1 MISIGAAS
9 PGSSSDEIPDIG
21 KTILSSKLS
30 RQWKR
35 TQTASPPPG
44 GCDFPADPAIP
55 ASQQPIYWT
64 PQAAPA
70 VIRLTTVAAE
80 LLASG
85 SLGRGIFDAAA
96 LRQAA
101 DGLHA
106 VWSLGPGEV
115 QARLDEPASAEAFA
129 VIIPVD
135 AALEL
140 RALTVIRL
148 WRLLNRLAPG
158 PEPVPLSA
166 ARRARLVQ
174 MLRVLDARQE
184 GASLRDV
191 AETLFRQRVV
201 GRAWQGSSLHARTK
215 RLVQGGLAMAQGGY
229 RDLLDPLSR
238 RRKRRG
244 YENPTP

>member
-9 PGSSSDEIPDIG
+9 PGSSSDEIRDTG
-21 KTILSSKLS
+21 KTILRFRSS

-44 GCDFPADPAIP
+44 GCDFAADPAIP
-55 ASQQPIYWT
+55 AGRQPIYWT

-70 VIRLTTVAAE
+70 VLRLTTVAAE

-85 SLGRGIFDAAA
+85 SLGRNLFDAAA
-96 LRQAA
+96 LRQAG

-106 VWSLGPGEV
+106 VWSLGGGEV
-115 QARLDEPASAEAFA
+115 QACLDEPASAEAFA

-140 RALTVIRL
+140 RTLTVIRL
-148 WRLLNRLAPG
+148 WRVLNRLAPG

-174 MLRVLDARQE
+174 MLRVLDGRRD
-184 GASLRDV
+184 GASLRDM
-191 AETLFRQRVV
+191 AEALFRQRIA

-215 RLVQGGLAMAQGGY
+215 RLVQGGLVMMQGGY
-229 RDLLDPLSR
+229 RDLLNPLAR

>member
-9 PGSSSDEIPDIG
+9 PGSSSDEIPNTG
-21 KTILSSKLS
+21 KAILSSRSLH
-30 RQWKR
+30 QWKR
-35 TQTASPPPG
+35 TQTASRPPG
-44 GCDFPADPAIP
+44 GCDFAADPAIP
-55 ASQQPIYWT
+55 ASRQPIYWT
-64 PQAAPA
+64 LQAASA
-70 VIRLTTVAAE
+70 VLRLTTVAAK
-80 LLASG
+80 LLASD
-85 SLGRGIFDAAA
+85 SLGRGLLDAAA

-106 VWSLGPGEV
+106 VWSLGGGEV
-115 QARLDEPASAEAFA
+115 QACLDEPASAEAFA

-158 PEPVPLSA
+158 PEPAPLSA

-174 MLRVLDARQE
+174 MLRVVDARRD
-184 GASLRDV
+184 GASLRDI
-191 AETLFRQRVV
+191 AEALFRQRIA

-215 RLVQGGLAMAQGGY
+215 RLVQGGVAMMQGGY
-229 RDLLDPLSR
+229 RDLIDPLPR
-238 RRKRRG
+238 RRKRTG
-244 YENPTP
+244 YENTTP